1 MVSRYI
7 IDNEFEKEDTID
19 AEVMVQVRHIA
30 TSVAGH
36 PISDEEAEDFYN
48 TYNIWQGEYYMKLF
62 FNLTLMNVWFYVL
75 VIIILNIL
83 FYW

>member
-48 TYNIWQGEYYMKLF
+48 TYNIWQGDK
-62 FNLTLMNVWFYVL
+62 V
-75 VIIILNIL
+75 
-83 FYW
+83 

>member
-19 AEVMVQVRHIA
+19 AEVMVQVRYIA

-48 TYNIWQGEYYMKLF
+48 TYNIWQGDK
-62 FNLTLMNVWFYVL
+62 V
-75 VIIILNIL
+75 
-83 FYW
+83 

>member
-7 IDNEFEKEDTID
+7 IDSEFEKQDTID
-19 AEVMVQVRHIA
+19 VEVMVQVRNIA

-48 TYNIWQGEYYMKLF
+48 TYNIWQGK
-62 FNLTLMNVWFYVL
+62 
-75 VIIILNIL
+75 
-83 FYW
+83 